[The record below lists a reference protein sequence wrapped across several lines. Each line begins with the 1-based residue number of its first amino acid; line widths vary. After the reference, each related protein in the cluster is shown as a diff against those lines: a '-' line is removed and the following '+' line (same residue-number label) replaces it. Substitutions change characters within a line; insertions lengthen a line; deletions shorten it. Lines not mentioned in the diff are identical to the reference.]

1 MIVDVNANLSRW
13 PFRRTP
19 CDQVPRLVES
29 FRRHGV
35 GQAWV
40 GSLDGLFHRDVGG
53 VNQRLAQI
61 CSAQHEIE
69 LIPFGTVNPTLPDW
83 QEDLRRCADNPYRN
97 MPGIRLHPGYHGYRL
112 DDPLA
117 AELFDLAAE
126 QRMIVQVAIRMDDI
140 RVQHPLMQIPDVD
153 ARPLADLVAARPGLH
168 VLVLNALATLR
179 GSDLRRL
186 AAEPRIGFEIA
197 MREGVGGVASLL
209 DEVPVDR
216 VFFGSHAPLYP
227 VESAWLKLEE
237 SGLGSAERQAIESGN
252 ARRLLDGV
260 AAARDTR

>member
-19 CDQVPRLVES
+19 CDRVPRLVDS
-29 FRRHGV
+29 LRRHGV
-35 GQAWV
+35 QQAWV

-53 VNQRLAQI
+53 VNRRLAEI
-61 CSAQHEIE
+61 CADRHEIE
-69 LIPFGTVNPTLPDW
+69 LLPFGTVNPSLPDW
-83 QEDLRRCADNPYRN
+83 QEDLRRCADDHQ

-112 DDPLA
+112 DDPVA

-126 QRMIVQVAIRMDDI
+126 RRLIVQVAIRMDDI
-140 RVQHPLMQIPDVD
+140 RVQHPLMPIPDVD

-168 VLVLNALATLR
+168 VLLLNALATVR
-179 GSDLRRL
+179 GNDLKRL
-186 AAEPRIGFEIA
+186 ATERWIGFEIA

-209 DEVPVDR
+209 DELPLEQ

-227 VESAWLKLEE
+227 VESAWLKLQE
-237 SGLGSAERQAIESGN
+237 SGLSSPQRCAIESGN
-252 ARRLLDGV
+252 ALRLLDDV
-260 AAARDTR
+260 AAARDT

>member
-19 CDQVPRLVES
+19 CDEVPMLIES
-29 FRRHGV
+29 LRKHGIR
-35 GQAWV
+35 QAWV

-53 VNQRLAQI
+53 VNGRLAQI
-61 CSAQHEIE
+61 CAAQHEIE

-83 QEDLRRCADNPYRN
+83 QEDLRRCAEDYQ
-97 MPGIRLHPGYHGYRL
+97 MPGIRLHPNYHGYRL

-117 AELFDLAAE
+117 AELFDLATAR
-126 QRMIVQVAIRMDDI
+126 RMIVQVAIRMDDI

-153 ARPLADLVAARPGLH
+153 ARLLVEIVAARPQLR
-168 VLVLNALATLR
+168 VVVLNAMATLR

-209 DEVPVDR
+209 NDVPVAQ
-216 VFFGSHAPLYP
+216 VFFGSHAPLYS
-227 VESAWLKLEE
+227 VESAWLKLQE
-237 SGLGSAERQAIESGN
+237 SGLDAPQREAIESGN
-252 ARRLLDGV
+252 ARRLLGGG
-260 AAARDTR
+260 